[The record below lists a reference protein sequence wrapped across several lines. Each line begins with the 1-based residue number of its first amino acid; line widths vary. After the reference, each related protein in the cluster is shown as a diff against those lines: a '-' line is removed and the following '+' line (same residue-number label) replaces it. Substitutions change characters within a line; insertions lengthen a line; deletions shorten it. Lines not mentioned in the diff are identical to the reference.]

1 MHGTAALDRINTA
14 ERRILFF
21 LRTTTLSLACITW
34 AKESFFNTAFFQVT
48 HSLKQS
54 ILPSFVQTIT
64 TFVRSSRKLSTNFA
78 DTIA

>member
-1 MHGTAALDRINTA
+1 MHGTAALDCINTA
-14 ERRILFF
+14 ERRILFS
-21 LRTTTLSLACITW
+21 LRTTTLFSVYYLGEGIIFKHCFL
-34 AKESFFNTAFFQVT
+34 SSDPQ
-48 HSLKQS
+48 SLKQS